1 MSKAIQQSQTAE
13 VVSAP
18 PKEEGGG
25 LVDVFLKKIAPG
37 IAAALPKHL
46 DSERMTRICL
56 TAIRQNPDLAKCTAT
71 SFGGSVMSL
80 SQLGLEPNTPLQHAW
95 LIPRKMK
102 DSPFL
107 ECTVMIGYQGYIDL
121 AYRSGRLKSIYA
133 HAVHEGDD
141 FEYELGLNKR
151 LRHFPTSKPGAP
163 LSHAYAVAHLDGADP
178 LFVVLRRADVEAR
191 KARGAGGPAW
201 RTDYDAMAMKSAIRA
216 LWPFLPKSAEMALAT
231 EVDSDSPRFDAPA
244 RQVRSAIADEFAA
257 ALSSGST
264 TIDVPPIAGTPMREP
279 GEDDLDDEDAAQ

>member
-1 MSKAIQQSQTAE
+1 MTKAIQTAQSAE
-13 VVSAP
+13 VVPATP
-18 PKEEGGG
+18 QKEDPG
-25 LVDVFLKKIAPG
+25 LVKVFLEKIAPG

-56 TAIRQNPDLAKCTAT
+56 TAIRMNPDLALCSAS
-71 SFGGSVMSL
+71 SFAGEIMKL
-80 SQLGLEPNTPLQHAW
+80 AQLGLEPNTPLQHAW
-95 LIPRKMK
+95 LIPRRSK
-102 DSPFL
+102 DRGM
-107 ECTVMIGYQGYIDL
+107 ECTTLIGYQGYIDL

-151 LRHFPTSKPGAP
+151 LRHHPTSKAGAP
-163 LSHAYAVAHLDGADP
+163 LTHVYCVAHLEGADP
-178 LFVVLRRADVEAR
+178 LFEVLRRHDVEAR
-191 KARGAGGPAW
+191 RARGANGPSW
-201 RTDYDAMAMKSAIRA
+201 RTDYDAMAKKSAVRA

-257 ALSSGST
+257 ALQSDNKA
-264 TIDVPPIAGTPMREP
+264 IDVPALPTREP
-279 GEDDLDDEDAAQ
+279 GEDDFDAEDAAQ

>member
-1 MSKAIQQSQTAE
+1 VSKAIQTAQSAE
-13 VVSAP
+13 VMPAQ

-56 TAIRQNPDLAKCTAT
+56 TAIRQNPDLARCTAA

-95 LIPRKMK
+95 LIPRKVK

-121 AYRSGRLKSIYA
+121 AYRSGRVKSLYA
-133 HAVHEGDD
+133 HAVHDGDD
-141 FEYELGLNKR
+141 FEYELGLTKR
-151 LRHFPTSKPGAP
+151 LRHHPRSQPGAP
-163 LSHAYAVAHLDGADP
+163 LTHAYAVAHLEGADP

-231 EVDSDSPRFDAPA
+231 EVDHDEPRFDAPA

-257 ALSSGST
+257 SLRSGEK
-264 TIDVPPIAGTPMREP
+264 IVDVPPSGGAPAREP
-279 GEDDLDDEDAAQ
+279 GEDDADEDGDL